1 MPSGKRGPGPK
12 KAAVER
18 REARFLDRKRKRH
31 ASQAC
36 RGGFADRPGGFAA
49 PRVSRR
55 SAPFGCRR
63 EQGHGALPPGFPARK
78 QTAIVPTLSNH

>member
-36 RGGFADRPGGFAA
+36 RGGFADRPGGSQP
-49 PRVSRR
+49 PRFSALR
-55 SAPFGCRR
+55 SLRLPKGAR
-63 EQGHGALPPGFPARK
+63 HGALPPGFPARK
-78 QTAIVPTLSNH
+78 QTAIAPPLSNH